1 MIKNFL
7 VVAFSVFTLFAAP
20 YAYAG
25 HGPKEEPKEE
35 VPAEPEIGYYTI
47 KEITTNLAN
56 LNPRD
61 RLHYMLEDSR
71 DAAIIADIEPLLKDI
86 ILTILGNK
94 EFSQVATNEARE
106 RIRVEC
112 REKILSTLKDKFGKN
127 IVSDVLFLSYLYQ

>member
-61 RLHYMLEDSR
+61 RLHYIQIKVGLMLEDSCYYCR
-71 DAAIIADIEPLLKDI
+71 YR
-86 ILTILGNK
+86 T
-94 EFSQVATNEARE
+94 T
-106 RIRVEC
+106 VEGYYSYYPWKQ
-112 REKILSTLKDKFGKN
+112 RILSGCNK
-127 IVSDVLFLSYLYQ
+127 